1 MLQFVELKDNLIEF
15 KTEFDLRIQDEKLK
29 NLDLQQ
35 KLRSSLSDPHSTH
48 IHDSY
53 EKEIQDLKD
62 TINTLTRENQALY
75 SEFIENLEND
85 QNYHHN
91 TSMNNSVPNTKNK
104 FQNKNPPPLNN
115 QSLLMSMKNFLLKNN
130 KILTAKL
137 RDKEEESSE
146 LKKRERGIIAM
157 EKIITG
163 LNKKNKDLN
172 KEIGDRE
179 ERERKKME
187 ECKRLDGE
195 NEELRRRCVEV
206 ERKFKGLSEEFF
218 KNKEQLFLFKEMAVF
233 LFFCLINFE
242 TIFKLKK

>member
-1 MLQFVELKDNLIEF
+1 MLQFAELKDNLIEF

-29 NLDLQQ
+29 NLNLQQ

-48 IHDSY
+48 IQDSY
-53 EKEIQDLKD
+53 EKELQDLKD

-75 SEFIENLEND
+75 SDFFENQEND
-85 QNYHHN
+85 QNNSHN
-91 TSMNNSVPNTKNK
+91 TSVNNSVHNTKNK
-104 FQNKNPPPLNN
+104 FQSKNSLQPTSS
-115 QSLLMSMKNFLLKNN
+115 SLLMSMRNFLLKNN

-137 RDKEEESSE
+137 RDKEDECSE

-157 EKIITG
+157 EKIIAG
-163 LNKKNKDLN
+163 LNRKNKDLS

-179 ERERKKME
+179 ERERKKTE
-187 ECKRLDGE
+187 ECRRLDGE

-233 LFFCLINFE
+233 L
-242 TIFKLKK
+242 